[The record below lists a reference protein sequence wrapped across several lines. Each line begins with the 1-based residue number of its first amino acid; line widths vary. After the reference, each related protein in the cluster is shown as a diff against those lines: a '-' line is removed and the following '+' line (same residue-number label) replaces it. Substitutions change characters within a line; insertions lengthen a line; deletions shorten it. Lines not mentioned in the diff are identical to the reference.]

1 MIDTQIK
8 TLPEYLTV
16 SGDLVLSGTPIYN
29 LTENLTVG
37 GSLDL
42 SNTQVKNLPE
52 NLTIGGALVL
62 SDPPIEYFVV
72 GDSLKLNRTLIE
84 KEEIKKIKRLK
95 NGDYVPG
102 RYLYADDIL
111 THVKKTKLIGKYT
124 VYVGKTKEK
133 NVVSDGTYYAHCN
146 KIRDGIADLL
156 YKAAVDRGA
165 EQYRS
170 LSLEDEVTVEEAVT
184 MYRVITGACRQGS
197 ETFVNSLGKLK
208 EKYTVRE
215 IIEIT
220 KGQYNA
226 DKFSEYF
233 YGI

>member
-1 MIDTQIK
+1 MAP
-8 TLPEYLTV
+8 LLTP
-16 SGDLVLSGTPIYN
+16 SL

-37 GSLDL
+37 GLLNL
-42 SNTQVKNLPE
+42 S
-52 NLTIGGALVL
+52 
-62 SDPPIEYFVV
+62 
-72 GDSLKLNRTLIE
+72 RTLIE
-84 KEEIKKIKRLK
+84 KKEIKKIKRLK

-102 RYLYADDIL
+102 RYLYADGIL
-111 THVKKTKLIGKYT
+111 THVKNAKIIGKYT
-124 VYVGKTKEK
+124 VYVGKIKGK

-156 YKAAVDRGA
+156 YKAAEDRGA
-165 EQYRS
+165 EQYRN
-170 LSLEDEVTVEEAVT
+170 LSLDDEMTVEEAVT

-197 ETFVNSLGKLK
+197 DAFVKSLGKLN

>member
-1 MIDTQIK
+1 MKGEIRK
-8 TLPEYLTV
+8 
-16 SGDLVLSGTPIYN
+16 
-29 LTENLTVG
+29 
-37 GSLDL
+37 
-42 SNTQVKNLPE
+42 VKL
-52 NLTIGGALVL
+52 
-62 SDPPIEYFVV
+62 
-72 GDSLKLNRTLIE
+72 LKD
-84 KEEIKKIKRLK
+84 
-95 NGDYVPG
+95 GDYVEN
-102 RYLYADDIL
+102 RYLYADGIL
-111 THVKKTKLIGKYT
+111 THIKSTKTIGGYM
-124 VYVGKTKEK
+124 VYVGKIKGK

-156 YKAAVDRGA
+156 YKAAEDRGA
-165 EQYRS
+165 EQYRD
-170 LSLEDEVTVEEAVT
+170 LSLDDEMTVEEAVT

-197 ETFVNSLGKLK
+197 ETFVKSLGKLK